1 MNPIPQGFL
10 DMGYLRTGQYGRNR
24 QRSPATYRDTAEPSI
39 GIGIVKWFNPTKGFG
54 FIVPTDGSADV
65 FVHVSAVQR
74 SGLNSLEEGQRVQFE
89 LVRGRNGKTAAE
101 NLRVL

>member
-1 MNPIPQGFL
+1 
-10 DMGYLRTGQYGRNR
+10 MGYLRTGQYGRNK
-24 QRSPATYRDTAEPSI
+24 QRTPGTYRETPEASI
-39 GIGIVKWFNPTKGFG
+39 RIGVVKWFNTTKGFG

-74 SGLNSLEEGQRVQFE
+74 SGLNSLAEGQKVQFE
-89 LVRGRNGKTAAE
+89 LVRGRNGKSAAE